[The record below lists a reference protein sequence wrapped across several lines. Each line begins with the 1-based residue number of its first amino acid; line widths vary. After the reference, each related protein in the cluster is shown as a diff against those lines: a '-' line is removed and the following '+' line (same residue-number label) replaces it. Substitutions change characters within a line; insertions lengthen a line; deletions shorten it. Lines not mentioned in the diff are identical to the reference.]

1 VNGASIA
8 WPGVINCTIELSV
21 AFGSRLRLSL
31 IFTPFLPLSLSLS
44 LSCFL
49 SPLSRPSPYRG
60 NLRIPRRLGGEV
72 IPLISGPAKLFGGQI
87 RIYLLRSLA
96 RSPLSRAGVTERRP
110 TLLFEPSGPRRYLI
124 PYSLAGPG
132 AGREIRSENGC
143 LVMYTSHYR
152 DRSTLPDSF
161 VHVTTSRAFI
171 ILA

>member
-1 VNGASIA
+1 
-8 WPGVINCTIELSV
+8 
-21 AFGSRLRLSL
+21 
-31 IFTPFLPLSLSLS
+31 
-44 LSCFL
+44 
-49 SPLSRPSPYRG
+49 
-60 NLRIPRRLGGEV
+60 LRIPRRLGGEV